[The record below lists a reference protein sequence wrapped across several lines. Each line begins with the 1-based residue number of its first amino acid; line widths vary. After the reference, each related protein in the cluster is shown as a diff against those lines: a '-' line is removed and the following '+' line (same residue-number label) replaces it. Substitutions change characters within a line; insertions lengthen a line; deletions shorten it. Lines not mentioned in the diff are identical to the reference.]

1 MRTPVATVPPRR
13 HPPRSAGAPGP
24 PHWTAMNVLAQS
36 QISGTLYWLRGPG
49 LEALLIV
56 LGAVLLARLVS
67 WAGSRITDRIDANAT
82 GGDAL
87 VRSEAAKHRHSL
99 TQVLTWVAIVLIYS
113 VAVFFVLDRL
123 GVPVTGLVA
132 PATVLGVG
140 LGFGAQRIVGDVLAG
155 FFLITERQYGFG
167 DVVSIQVVGGGDPAE
182 GTVEDVNLRITR
194 LRSVNGEGVIVP
206 NGQIVKV
213 VNLSRDWARAVVD
226 VPVPATTD
234 VNRVQEVLR
243 EVGRRAYADERLHR
257 LLLDEPSVMGV
268 ESLALD
274 EVNLRIVA
282 RTLPGKQFEVGRDLR
297 ARVALALSREG
308 VSLRASSAHE
318 VDDIQDEAMAEDR
331 ARSGGMA

>member
-1 MRTPVATVPPRR
+1 MDDI
-13 HPPRSAGAPGP
+13 
-24 PHWTAMNVLAQS
+24 LD
-36 QISGTLYWLRGPG
+36 WLRGPG
-49 LEALLIV
+49 LEALLII
-56 LGAVLLARLVS
+56 LGAILLARFVS
-67 WAGSRITDRIDANAT
+67 WVGGRITDRIDANAT
-82 GGDAL
+82 GSDAL

-99 TQVLTWVAIVLIYS
+99 TQVLTWAAIVMIWS
-113 VAVFFVLDRL
+113 ITIFFVLERL

-140 LGFGAQRIVGDVLAG
+140 LGFGAQRVVGDVLAG

-194 LRSVNGEGVIVP
+194 LRSVNGEVVIVP

-243 EVGRRAYADERLHR
+243 EVGKRAFDDERLHR
-257 LLLDEPSVMGV
+257 LLLDPPSVMGV

-308 VSLRASSAHE
+308 VSLRASSAQE
-318 VDDIQDEAMAEDR
+318 VDVQDEALAEDR
-331 ARSGGMA
+331 VRSGGAA